1 MNNPTSFISS
11 FPLQESRQPYHP
23 PVATALVVA
32 TLHLMVGTE
41 QNVPFDPRDGTD
53 DALAKPHD
61 EAPAEDWG
69 HLW

>member
-1 MNNPTSFISS
+1 MTRKDYLSPTLTETPPATIRLMSGSEEEIPFNP
-11 FPLQESRQPYHP
+11 E
-23 PVATALVVA
+23 
-32 TLHLMVGTE
+32 
-41 QNVPFDPRDGTD
+41 DGTD

>member
-1 MNNPTSFISS
+1 MTRKDYLSPT
-11 FPLQESRQPYHP
+11 LTETHP
-23 PVATALVVA
+23 ATIR
-32 TLHLMVGTE
+32 LMSGSE
-41 QNVPFDPRDGTD
+41 EEIPFDPRDGTD